1 MTAAATAVPLPDIS
15 GLSQYIEKWGTCA
28 TMRARMEE
36 RCVTP
41 FPQLEAFHTAILP
54 VLEQLVDFLDQFPP
68 DDLPEEYIPLANTVR
83 LLAKSIKLSRFG
95 AHRCCEMHS
104 IRDALSISAARWI
117 GIWSRTSAC
126 CLQAPRYYPAIAG
139 SPQFTWK

>member
-28 TMRARMEE
+28 SMRARMEE

-68 DDLPEEYIPLANTVR
+68 DDLPEEYIPLANTVMAVGEIDKAVTVWR
-83 LLAKSIKLSRFG
+83 ASML
-95 AHRCCEMHS
+95 
-104 IRDALSISAARWI
+104 RDALDPRRFIDKRSEVDWDLVEDIS
-117 GIWSRTSAC
+117 
-126 CLQAPRYYPAIAG
+126 LLPAGPEILSG
-139 SPQFTWK
+139 DRR

>member
-15 GLSQYIEKWGTCA
+15 GLSQYIEKWGTCT

-68 DDLPEEYIPLANTVR
+68 DDLPEEYIPLANTVMAVGEIDKAVTVWR
-83 LLAKSIKLSRFG
+83 ASML
-95 AHRCCEMHS
+95 
-104 IRDALSISAARWI
+104 RDALDPRRFIDKRSEVDWDLVEDIS
-117 GIWSRTSAC
+117 
-126 CLQAPRYYPAIAG
+126 LLPAGPEILSG
-139 SPQFTWK
+139 DRR

>member
-68 DDLPEEYIPLANTVR
+68 DDLPEEYIPLANTVMAVGEIDKAVTVWR
-83 LLAKSIKLSRFG
+83 ASML
-95 AHRCCEMHS
+95 
-104 IRDALSISAARWI
+104 RDALD
-117 GIWSRTSAC
+117 
-126 CLQAPRYYPAIAG
+126 PRRFIR
-139 SPQFTWK
+139 

>member
-68 DDLPEEYIPLANTVR
+68 DDLPEEYIPLANTVMAVGEIDKAVTVWR
-83 LLAKSIKLSRFG
+83 ASML
-95 AHRCCEMHS
+95 
-104 IRDALSISAARWI
+104 RDALDPRRFIDKRSEVDWDLVEDIS
-117 GIWSRTSAC
+117 
-126 CLQAPRYYPAIAG
+126 LLPAGPEILSG
-139 SPQFTWK
+139 DRR